1 MYQEEFIL
9 SLQLPRPKIQ
19 MGAARHYPEQK
30 STASPFVATFPATN
44 LLVVIMC
51 VGFCSCLHPTL

>member
-1 MYQEEFIL
+1 
-9 SLQLPRPKIQ
+9 

-44 LLVVIMC
+44 LLPVSAIEPQEKCFIQIKKQNVREENKQ
-51 VGFCSCLHPTL
+51 STEKK